1 MKTSS
6 RALIGFGIGIAV
18 LVIVTIILVLAIG
31 RGNASLLAVDTP
43 EGVVQRYLLAV
54 QEKNFATAYNY
65 LAPYDPKNVDIPTQ
79 TYDNWLSS
87 VQNSGNS
94 TWKANLGQVNISGDT
109 ANVMVIIEVFRAGG
123 PFGNPVA
130 TNNMNFMLKKTGTN
144 WLIISPT
151 DLYWLY

>member
-6 RALIGFGIGIAV
+6 RTLIGFGIAIAV
-18 LVIVTIILVLAIG
+18 LVIVTVILVLTTG
-31 RGNASLLAVDTP
+31 RGNAPLLAINTP
-43 EGVVQRYLLAV
+43 EGVVQRYLVAV

-65 LAPYDPKNVDIPTQ
+65 LAPYDPKNPDNPTQ

-87 VQNSGNS
+87 AQNSGNS
-94 TWKANLGQVNISGDT
+94 TWKANLGQVNITGDT
-109 ANVMVIIEVFRAGG
+109 ASVTVIVDVFRAGG
-123 PFGNPVA
+123 PFGNPVS
-130 TNNMNFMLKKTGTN
+130 TNNMNFMLKKTGAN